1 MRQSW
6 RVTWMVVGGII
17 GGWAGYWIGHLLGWS
32 VNAEWPLHIGGGTG
46 AILMSMGM
54 SVLGVLLARL
64 AVGPRLAEPSPR
76 IPTAAAGRAH
86 EPDPRARGLATGR
99 CTIRRTVGDV
109 GGQLVVAEPTTPER
123 LTCRC
128 GRSGGR

>member
-6 RVTWMVVGGII
+6 RVTWMVVGGIL

-76 IPTAAAGRAH
+76 IPDSRGGPGPRSLTRPRVGWPRGAARFA
-86 EPDPRARGLATGR
+86 EPLATSAATGR
-99 CTIRRTVGDV
+99 SRAHD
-109 GGQLVVAEPTTPER
+109 PTA
-123 LTCRC
+123 
-128 GRSGGR
+128 